1 MQSNSSHAIQNPQ
14 SAIRNPKSPIP
25 SPKPTKDDTHAALLM
40 AVPALL
46 GLLLF
51 VALPFLLALIIS
63 FTNLRLGSP
72 LPLQF
77 LGLEQ
82 YRRVW
87 LDPNFRQAMLNNG
100 LFALVMVPVQ
110 TALALGLALLLNR
123 SLPGIAIFRTIFFMP
138 VVFPM
143 ALVAVIWTIIYAPSA
158 NGMMNALLSS
168 ITFGLWQP
176 RDFLNDPALA
186 LPSIMLLSLWQGAG
200 FQMVIILAG
209 LQSIPIALYEA
220 ASIDGSNKWNQFRYI
235 TVPQLRNTL
244 IFVMLVTSILS
255 FRLFDQIQ
263 IMTQGGPNGATT
275 TVMYE
280 AVKASFEQQ
289 KMAKGAAM
297 TVIFFAIVLVITSLQ
312 RILVPEESSI
322 D

>member
-1 MQSNSSHAIQNPQ
+1 MTID
-14 SAIRNPKSPIP
+14 SPP
-25 SPKPTKDDTHAALLM
+25 ARQPKDDTRIALLM
-40 AVPALL
+40 AAPALV

-51 VALPFLLALIIS
+51 VALPFLLAVILS

-72 LPLQF
+72 LPIELVGF
-77 LGLEQ
+77 EQ
-82 YRRVW
+82 YHRVW
-87 LDPNFRQAMLNNG
+87 LDPNFRQALLNNG

-110 TALALGLALLLNR
+110 TAIALGLALLLNR
-123 SLPGIAIFRTIFFMP
+123 PLPGIAIFRTIFFMP

-158 NGMMNALLSS
+158 NGMMNAVLES
-168 ITFGLWQP
+168 ITLGWWEP
-176 RDFLNDPALA
+176 RDFLNDPELA
-186 LPSIMLLSLWQGAG
+186 LPAIMLLSIWQGAG

-209 LQSIPIALYEA
+209 LQSISGSLYEA
-220 ASIDGSNKWNQFRYI
+220 AAIDGSNRWNQFRYI

-255 FRLFDQIQ
+255 FRLFDQVK

-297 TVIFFAIVLVITSLQ
+297 TVIFFSIVLVITTLQ
-312 RILVPEESSI
+312 RILVPEENAI

>member
-1 MQSNSSHAIQNPQ
+1 MNSNNPI
-14 SAIRNPKSPIP
+14 ARNRESR
-25 SPKPTKDDTHAALLM
+25 AAWLM
-40 AVPALL
+40 AAPALL

-51 VALPFLLALIIS
+51 VALPFLLAVVIS

-87 LDPNFRQAMLNNG
+87 LDPNFRQALLNNG

-110 TALALGLALLLNR
+110 TALALGLAVLLNR
-123 SLPGIAIFRTIFFMP
+123 SLPGIGILRTIFFMP

-143 ALVAVIWTIIYAPSA
+143 ALVAVIWTIVYAPSA

-186 LPSIMLLSLWQGAG
+186 LPAIMLLSLWQGAG
-200 FQMVIILAG
+200 FQMVIILSG
-209 LQSIPIALYEA
+209 LQSIPLALYEA
-220 ASIDGSNKWNQFRYI
+220 AAIDGSNKWNQFRYI
-235 TVPQLRNTL
+235 TIPQLRNTL

-312 RILVPEESSI
+312 RVLVPEESSI

>member
-1 MQSNSSHAIQNPQ
+1 MTID
-14 SAIRNPKSPIP
+14 SPP
-25 SPKPTKDDTHAALLM
+25 ARQPKDDTRIALLM
-40 AVPALL
+40 AAPALV

-51 VALPFLLALIIS
+51 VALPFLLAVILS

-72 LPLQF
+72 LPIEF
-77 LGLEQ
+77 LGFEQ

-87 LDPNFRQAMLNNG
+87 LDPNFRQALLNNG

-110 TALALGLALLLNR
+110 TAIALGLALLLNR
-123 SLPGIAIFRTIFFMP
+123 PLPGIALFRTIFFMP

-158 NGMMNALLSS
+158 NGMMNAVLESMTL
-168 ITFGLWQP
+168 GWWEP
-176 RDFLNDPALA
+176 RDFLNDPELA
-186 LPSIMLLSLWQGAG
+186 LPAIMLLSLWQGVG

-209 LQSIPIALYEA
+209 LQSISSSLYEA
-220 ASIDGSNKWNQFRYI
+220 AAIDGSNRWNQFRYI

-255 FRLFDQIQ
+255 FRLFDQVK

-297 TVIFFAIVLVITSLQ
+297 TVIFFSIVLVITTLQ
-312 RILVPEESSI
+312 RILVPEENAI

>member
-1 MQSNSSHAIQNPQ
+1 MNSTNPT
-14 SAIRNPKSPIP
+14 ARNGESR
-25 SPKPTKDDTHAALLM
+25 TALVM
-40 AVPALL
+40 VAPALL

-51 VALPFLLALIIS
+51 VAVPFLLAVVIS

-87 LDPNFRQAMLNNG
+87 LDPSFRQALLNNG

-123 SLPGIAIFRTIFFMP
+123 SIPGIGILRTIFFMP

-143 ALVAVIWTIIYAPSA
+143 ALVAVIWTIIYAPIA

-176 RDFLNDPALA
+176 RDFLNDPVFA
-186 LPSIMLLSLWQGAG
+186 LPAIMLLSLWQGAG
-200 FQMVIILAG
+200 FQMVIILSG
-209 LQSIPIALYEA
+209 LQSIPTALYEA
-220 ASIDGSNKWNQFRYI
+220 AAIDGSNKWNQFRYI
-235 TVPQLRNTL
+235 TIPQLRNTL

-255 FRLFDQIQ
+255 FRLFDQVK

-280 AVKASFEQQ
+280 VVKASFEQQ

-297 TVIFFAIVLVITSLQ
+297 TVIFFAIVLVITTLQ

>member
-1 MQSNSSHAIQNPQ
+1 MIDNSPPARQP
-14 SAIRNPKSPIP
+14 
-25 SPKPTKDDTHAALLM
+25 KDDTQTALLM
-40 AVPALL
+40 AAPALV

-51 VALPFLLALIIS
+51 VALPFLLAVILS

-72 LPLQF
+72 LPIEF
-77 LGLEQ
+77 LGFEQ

-87 LDPNFRQAMLNNG
+87 LDPNFRQALLNNG

-110 TALALGLALLLNR
+110 TAIALGLALLLNR
-123 SLPGIAIFRTIFFMP
+123 PLPGIAIFRTIFFMP

-158 NGMMNALLSS
+158 NGMMNAVLES
-168 ITFGLWQP
+168 ITLGWWEP
-176 RDFLNDPALA
+176 RDFLNDPELA
-186 LPSIMLLSLWQGAG
+186 LPAIMLLSIWQGVG

-209 LQSIPIALYEA
+209 LQSISGSLYEA
-220 ASIDGSNKWNQFRYI
+220 AAIDGSNRWNQFRYI

-255 FRLFDQIQ
+255 FRLFDQVK

-297 TVIFFAIVLVITSLQ
+297 TVIFFSIVLVITTLQ
-312 RILVPEESSI
+312 RILVPEENAI

>member
-1 MQSNSSHAIQNPQ
+1 MTIDSPPARQ
-14 SAIRNPKSPIP
+14 PKDNTRIALMM
-25 SPKPTKDDTHAALLM
+25 AA
-40 AVPALL
+40 PALV

-51 VALPFLLALIIS
+51 VALPFLLAVILS

-72 LPLQF
+72 LPIEF
-77 LGLEQ
+77 LGFEQ
-82 YRRVW
+82 YHRVW
-87 LDPNFRQAMLNNG
+87 LDPNFRQALLNNG
-100 LFALVMVPVQ
+100 LFALAMVPVQ
-110 TALALGLALLLNR
+110 TAIALGLALLLNR
-123 SLPGIAIFRTIFFMP
+123 PLPGIAIFRTIFFMP

-158 NGMMNALLSS
+158 NGMMNAVLESMTL
-168 ITFGLWQP
+168 GWWEP
-176 RDFLNDPALA
+176 RDFLNDPELA
-186 LPSIMLLSLWQGAG
+186 LPAIMLLSIWQGVG

-209 LQSIPIALYEA
+209 LQSISGSLYEA
-220 ASIDGSNKWNQFRYI
+220 AAIDGSNRWNQFRYI

-255 FRLFDQIQ
+255 FRLFDQVK

-297 TVIFFAIVLVITSLQ
+297 TVIFQ
-312 RILVPEESSI
+312 CCNESWYRKKLRSI
-322 D
+322 K

>member
-1 MQSNSSHAIQNPQ
+1 MTIDSPNSRTA
-14 SAIRNPKSPIP
+14 
-25 SPKPTKDDTHAALLM
+25 KDDTRTALLM
-40 AVPALL
+40 AAPALV

-51 VALPFLLALIIS
+51 VALPFLLAVILS

-72 LPLQF
+72 LPIELVGF
-77 LGLEQ
+77 EQ

-87 LDPNFRQAMLNNG
+87 LDPDFRQALLNNG

-110 TALALGLALLLNR
+110 TAIALGLALLLNR
-123 SLPGIAIFRTIFFMP
+123 PLPGIALFRTIFFMP

-158 NGMMNALLSS
+158 NGMMNAVLESMTL
-168 ITFGLWQP
+168 GWWEP
-176 RDFLNDPALA
+176 RDFLNDPELA
-186 LPSIMLLSLWQGAG
+186 LPAIMLLSLWQGAG

-209 LQSIPIALYEA
+209 LQAIPASLYEA
-220 ASIDGSNKWNQFRYI
+220 AAIDGSNRWNQFRYI

-255 FRLFDQIQ
+255 FRLFDQVK

-297 TVIFFAIVLVITSLQ
+297 TVIFFSIVLVITTLQ
-312 RILVPEESSI
+312 RILVPEENAI

>member
-1 MQSNSSHAIQNPQ
+1 MIGKIFQ
-14 SAIRNPKSPIP
+14 
-25 SPKPTKDDTHAALLM
+25 KDDTRTALLM
-40 AVPALL
+40 AAPALF

-51 VALPFLLALIIS
+51 VAIPFLLAVILS

-82 YRRVW
+82 YRRVL
-87 LDPNFRQAMLNNG
+87 LDPNFQQALFNNG
-100 LFALVMVPVQ
+100 LFALVMVPLQ
-110 TALALGLALLLNR
+110 TVLALGMAVLINR
-123 SLPGIAIFRTIFFMP
+123 PLPGMTIFRTIFFMP

-158 NGMMNALLSS
+158 NGMMNAILES
-168 ITFGLWQP
+168 ITLGLWEP
-176 RDFLNDPALA
+176 RDFFNDPQLA
-186 LPSIMLLSLWQGAG
+186 LPAIMLLSLWQGAG

-209 LQSIPIALYEA
+209 LQSISGSLYEA
-220 ASIDGSNKWNQFRYI
+220 AAIDGSNKWNQFRYI
-235 TVPQLRNTL
+235 TLPQLRNTL
-244 IFVMLVTSILS
+244 IFVMLLTSILS
-255 FRLFDQIQ
+255 FRLFDQVQ

-297 TVIFFAIVLVITSLQ
+297 TVMFFAIVLAITSLQ
-312 RILVPEESSI
+312 RILIPEDSAIE
-322 D
+322 

>member
-1 MQSNSSHAIQNPQ
+1 MIGNSPPARQP
-14 SAIRNPKSPIP
+14 
-25 SPKPTKDDTHAALLM
+25 KDDTRIALLM
-40 AVPALL
+40 AAPALV

-51 VALPFLLALIIS
+51 VALPFLLAVILS

-72 LPLQF
+72 LPIEF
-77 LGLEQ
+77 LGFEQ

-87 LDPNFRQAMLNNG
+87 LDPNFRQALLNNG

-110 TALALGLALLLNR
+110 TAIALGLALLLNR
-123 SLPGIAIFRTIFFMP
+123 PLPGIAIFRTIFFMP

-158 NGMMNALLSS
+158 NGMMNAVLES
-168 ITFGLWQP
+168 ITLGWWEP
-176 RDFLNDPALA
+176 RDFLNDPELA
-186 LPSIMLLSLWQGAG
+186 LPAIMLLSMWQGVG

-209 LQSIPIALYEA
+209 LQSISGSLYEA
-220 ASIDGSNKWNQFRYI
+220 AAIDGSNRWNQFRYI

-255 FRLFDQIQ
+255 FRLFDQVK

-297 TVIFFAIVLVITSLQ
+297 TVIFFSIVLVITTLQ
-312 RILVPEESSI
+312 RILVPEENAI

>member
-1 MQSNSSHAIQNPQ
+1 MTSNFQPA
-14 SAIRNPKSPIP
+14 SAKL
-25 SPKPTKDDTHAALLM
+25 DDTRTALLM
-40 AVPALL
+40 AAPALL

-51 VALPFLLALIIS
+51 VALPFLLAVILS

-87 LDPNFRQAMLNNG
+87 QDPSFRQALLNNG
-100 LFALVMVPVQ
+100 LFALGMVPIQ
-110 TALALGLALLLNR
+110 TGVALGLALLLNR
-123 SLPGIAIFRTIFFMP
+123 PLPGIAIFRTIFFMP

-158 NGMMNALLSS
+158 NGMMNAILETMTL
-168 ITFGLWQP
+168 GWWEP
-176 RDFLNDPALA
+176 KDFLNDPNLA
-186 LPSIMLLSLWQGAG
+186 LPAIMLLSLWQGAG

-220 ASIDGSNKWNQFRYI
+220 AAIDGSNKWNQFRYI
-235 TVPQLRNTL
+235 TIPQLRNTS

-255 FRLFDQIQ
+255 FRLFDQIE

-280 AVKASFEQQ
+280 AVKASFAQQ

-297 TVIFFAIVLVITSLQ
+297 TVIFFAIVLVITMLQ
-312 RILVPEESSI
+312 RFLVPEETAI

>member
-1 MQSNSSHAIQNPQ
+1 MISNSPNSR
-14 SAIRNPKSPIP
+14 SV
-25 SPKPTKDDTHAALLM
+25 KDDTRTALLM
-40 AVPALL
+40 AAPALL

-51 VALPFLLALIIS
+51 VALPFLLAVILS

-72 LPLQF
+72 LPIEL
-77 LGLEQ
+77 LGWEQ

-87 LDPNFRQAMLNNG
+87 LDPNFRQALLNNG
-100 LFALVMVPVQ
+100 LFALVMVPLQ
-110 TALALGLALLLNR
+110 TALALGMALLINR
-123 SLPGIAIFRTIFFMP
+123 PLPGMTIFRTIFFMP

-158 NGMMNALLSS
+158 NGMMNAVLESM
-168 ITFGLWQP
+168 TFGLWEP
-176 RDFLNDPALA
+176 KDFLNDPELA
-186 LPSIMLLSLWQGAG
+186 LPAIMLLSLWQGAG

-209 LQSIPIALYEA
+209 LQSISGVLYEA
-220 ASIDGSNKWNQFRYI
+220 AAIDGSNKWNQFRYI

-255 FRLFDQIQ
+255 FRLFDQVK

-297 TVIFFAIVLVITSLQ
+297 TVIFFAIVLAITSLQ
-312 RILVPEESSI
+312 RILIPEETVI

>member
-1 MQSNSSHAIQNPQ
+1 MISNSSA
-14 SAIRNPKSPIP
+14 RV
-25 SPKPTKDDTHAALLM
+25 KDDTRTALLM
-40 AVPALL
+40 AAPALC

-51 VALPFLLALIIS
+51 VALPFLLAVILS

-87 LDPNFRQAMLNNG
+87 LDPNFRQALLNNG
-100 LFALVMVPVQ
+100 LFALVMVPIQ
-110 TALALGLALLLNR
+110 TAIALGLALLLNR
-123 SLPGIAIFRTIFFMP
+123 PLPGMAIFRTIFFMP

-158 NGMMNALLSS
+158 NGMMNAVLES
-168 ITFGLWQP
+168 ITFGRWEP
-176 RDFLNDPALA
+176 RDFLNDPVLA
-186 LPSIMLLSLWQGAG
+186 LPAIMLLSLWQGVG

-209 LQSIPIALYEA
+209 LQSISGTLYEA
-220 ASIDGSNKWNQFRYI
+220 AAIDGSNRWNQFRYI

-244 IFVMLVTSILS
+244 IFVMLVTSVLS
-255 FRLFDQIQ
+255 FRLFDQVQ

-289 KMAKGAAM
+289 KMAKGSAM
-297 TVIFFAIVLVITSLQ
+297 TVIFFAIVLVITLLQ
-312 RILVPEESSI
+312 RVLIPEDSAI

>member
-1 MQSNSSHAIQNPQ
+1 MNTTTSNRQSETRTAW
-14 SAIRNPKSPIP
+14 
-25 SPKPTKDDTHAALLM
+25 LM
-40 AVPALL
+40 AAPALL
-46 GLLLF
+46 GLLIF
-51 VALPFLLALIIS
+51 VALPFLLALVVS

-72 LPLQF
+72 LPLQW

-87 LDPNFRQAMLNNG
+87 LDPNFRQALLNNG

-110 TALALGLALLLNR
+110 TALALGLAVLLNR
-123 SLPGIAIFRTIFFMP
+123 SIPGIGILRTIFFMP

-158 NGMMNALLSS
+158 NGMMNALLSA
-168 ITFGLWQP
+168 ITFGLWAP
-176 RDFLNDPALA
+176 RDFLNDPVLA
-186 LPSIMLLSLWQGAG
+186 LPAIMLLSLWQGAG
-200 FQMVIILAG
+200 FQMVIILSG

-220 ASIDGSNKWNQFRYI
+220 AAIDGSNKWNQFRYI
-235 TVPQLRNTL
+235 TIPQLRNTL

-255 FRLFDQIQ
+255 FRLFDQVK

-297 TVIFFAIVLVITSLQ
+297 TVIFFAIVLIITSLQ
-312 RILVPEESSI
+312 RVLIPAENSI